1 MKKVLKKIYDVLPNG
16 IKKLYWQ
23 TRKKVGQ
30 ILMFRIVFPLGYKHY
45 IKGKKIK
52 RKKAVFVEVRFD
64 EITDSFRLV
73 YDRMKADGFDVH
85 EQFIEN
91 IKPGKWGYIK
101 RCLRMLED
109 ISDAHYVF
117 LNDACNV
124 TSCIPLRKGTKIY
137 QLWHAC
143 GAFKKFGMS
152 TAELIFGD
160 NRKSLE
166 KYPNYGNLSYVT
178 VSSPE
183 VIWAYEEAM
192 NLKDTK
198 TQVVATGV
206 SRTDVFYDQHFIE
219 QSKAA
224 VYSVCPAAENKKII
238 LYAPTFRGRV
248 AKAESPDCLDIPAMK
263 RALGDE
269 YVLLI
274 KHHPFV
280 KQPPVVPEDC
290 ADFAMDVTKSL
301 EIDQLLCASDVCVSD
316 YSSLIFEYSLFERPM
331 IFFAYD
337 LDDYFDWR
345 GFYYNYDEL
354 TPGPVVQETEEIIDY
369 IRHLDARFDQAQVH
383 AFKEKFMSSC
393 DGHATDRIMAL
404 VLNSATDHGGIN
416 NEESF
421 SYCTGI

>member
-1 MKKVLKKIYDVLPNG
+1 
-16 IKKLYWQ
+16 
-23 TRKKVGQ
+23 
-30 ILMFRIVFPLGYKHY
+30 
-45 IKGKKIK
+45 
-52 RKKAVFVEVRFD
+52 
-64 EITDSFRLV
+64 
-73 YDRMKADGFDVH
+73 
-85 EQFIEN
+85 
-91 IKPGKWGYIK
+91 
-101 RCLRMLED
+101 
-109 ISDAHYVF
+109 
-117 LNDACNV
+117 
-124 TSCIPLRKGTKIY
+124 
-137 QLWHAC
+137 
-143 GAFKKFGMS
+143 
-152 TAELIFGD
+152 
-160 NRKSLE
+160 
-166 KYPNYGNLSYVT
+166 
-178 VSSPE
+178 
-183 VIWAYEEAM
+183 M

-290 ADFAMDVTKSL
+290 TDFAMDVTKSL

-354 TPGPVVQETEEIIDY
+354 TPGPVVKETEEIIDY

-404 VLNSATDHGGIN
+404 VYAETRNKRK
-416 NEESF
+416 
-421 SYCTGI
+421 

>member
-52 RKKAVFVEVRFD
+52 REKAVFVEVRFD
-64 EITDSFRLV
+64 EITGSFRLV

-290 ADFAMDVTKSL
+290 TDFAMDVTKSL

-354 TPGPVVQETEEIIDY
+354 TPGPVVKETEEIIDY

-404 VLNSATDHGGIN
+404 VLNSAN
-416 NEESF
+416 RSRRNK
-421 SYCTGI
+421 

>member
-1 MKKVLKKIYDVLPNG
+1 MKKLLKKIYDVLPNG

-73 YDRMKADGFDVH
+73 YDRMKVDGFDVH

-404 VLNSATDHGGIN
+404 VLNSAN
-416 NEESF
+416 RSRRNK
-421 SYCTGI
+421 

>member
-52 RKKAVFVEVRFD
+52 REKAVFVEVRFD

-166 KYPNYGNLSYVT
+166 RYPNYGNLSYVT

-301 EIDQLLCASDVCVSD
+301 EIDQLLCTSDVCVSD

-354 TPGPVVQETEEIIDY
+354 TPGPVVKETEEIIDY
-369 IRHLDARFDQAQVH
+369 IRHLDTRFDQAQVH

-404 VLNSATDHGGIN
+404 VLNSAN
-416 NEESF
+416 RSRRNK
-421 SYCTGI
+421 

>member
-52 RKKAVFVEVRFD
+52 REKAVFVEVRFD

-166 KYPNYGNLSYVT
+166 RYPNYGNLSYVT

-354 TPGPVVQETEEIIDY
+354 TPGPVVKETEEIIDY
-369 IRHLDARFDQAQVH
+369 IRHLDTRFDQAQVH

-404 VLNSATDHGGIN
+404 VLNSANGSRRN
-416 NEESF
+416 K
-421 SYCTGI
+421 

>member
-1 MKKVLKKIYDVLPNG
+1 MKKLLKKIYDVLPNG

-206 SRTDVFYDQHFIE
+206 SRTDVFFDQHFIE

-404 VLNSATDHGGIN
+404 VLNSAN
-416 NEESF
+416 RSRRNK
-421 SYCTGI
+421 

>member
-30 ILMFRIVFPLGYKHY
+30 ILMFRIVFPLGYKYY

-160 NRKSLE
+160 NRKTLE

-280 KQPPVVPEDC
+280 KQPPVVSEDC
-290 ADFAMDVTKSL
+290 ADFAKDVTKSL
-301 EIDQLLCASDVCVSD
+301 EIDQLLCASDVCISD

-354 TPGPVVQETEEIIDY
+354 TPGPVVKETEEIIDY
-369 IRHLDARFDQAQVH
+369 IRHLDTRFDQAQVH

-404 VLNSATDHGGIN
+404 VLNSAN
-416 NEESF
+416 RSRRNK
-421 SYCTGI
+421 

>member
-52 RKKAVFVEVRFD
+52 REKAVFVEVRFD

-166 KYPNYGNLSYVT
+166 RYPNYGNLSYVT

-224 VYSVCPAAENKKII
+224 VYSVCPAADNKKII

-337 LDDYFDWR
+337 LDDYFDCR

-354 TPGPVVQETEEIIDY
+354 TPGPVVKETEEIIDY

-404 VLNSATDHGGIN
+404 VLNSAN
-416 NEESF
+416 RSRRNK
-421 SYCTGI
+421 

>member
-152 TAELIFGD
+152 TSELIFGD
-160 NRKSLE
+160 NRKTLE

-354 TPGPVVQETEEIIDY
+354 TPGPVVKETEEIIDY
-369 IRHLDARFDQAQVH
+369 IRHLDARFDKAQVH

-404 VLNSATDHGGIN
+404 VLNSAN
-416 NEESF
+416 RSRRNK
-421 SYCTGI
+421 

>member
-290 ADFAMDVTKSL
+290 ADFAVDVTKSL

-404 VLNSATDHGGIN
+404 VYAETRNKRK
-416 NEESF
+416 
-421 SYCTGI
+421 

>member
-52 RKKAVFVEVRFD
+52 KKKAVFVEVRFD

-73 YDRMKADGFDVH
+73 YDRMKADGFDIH

-91 IKPGKWGYIK
+91 IKPGKWGFIK

-331 IFFAYD
+331 IFFEYD

-354 TPGPVVQETEEIIDY
+354 TPGPVVKETEEIIDY
-369 IRHLDARFDQAQVH
+369 IRHLDVRFDQAQVH

-404 VLNSATDHGGIN
+404 VYAETRNKRK
-416 NEESF
+416 
-421 SYCTGI
+421 

>member
-1 MKKVLKKIYDVLPNG
+1 MKKLLKKIYDVLPNG

-73 YDRMKADGFDVH
+73 YDRMKVDGFDVH

-337 LDDYFDWR
+337 FDDYFDSR
-345 GFYYNYDEL
+345 GVYYNYDEL

-404 VLNSATDHGGIN
+404 VYAETKNKRK
-416 NEESF
+416 
-421 SYCTGI
+421 

>member
-91 IKPGKWGYIK
+91 ITPGKWGYIK

-404 VLNSATDHGGIN
+404 VLNSAN
-416 NEESF
+416 RSRRNK
-421 SYCTGI
+421 

>member
-52 RKKAVFVEVRFD
+52 REKAVFVEVRLD
-64 EITDSFRLV
+64 EITGSFRLV

-290 ADFAMDVTKSL
+290 TDFAMDVTKSL

-354 TPGPVVQETEEIIDY
+354 TPGPVVKETEEIIDY

-404 VLNSATDHGGIN
+404 VLNSAN
-416 NEESF
+416 RSRRNK
-421 SYCTGI
+421 

>member
-1 MKKVLKKIYDVLPNG
+1 MKKVLKKIYDILPNG

-160 NRKSLE
+160 NRKTLE
-166 KYPNYGNLSYVT
+166 KYPNYGNLSYVS

-301 EIDQLLCASDVCVSD
+301 EIDQLLCVSDVCISD

-354 TPGPVVQETEEIIDY
+354 TPGPVVKETEEIIDY

-404 VLNSATDHGGIN
+404 VYAETRNKRK
-416 NEESF
+416 
-421 SYCTGI
+421 

>member
-16 IKKLYWQ
+16 TKKLYWQ

-52 RKKAVFVEVRFD
+52 REKAVFVEVRFD

-91 IKPGKWGYIK
+91 IKPGKWGYSK

-166 KYPNYGNLSYVT
+166 RYPNYGNLSYVT

-354 TPGPVVQETEEIIDY
+354 TPGPVVKETEEIIDY
-369 IRHLDARFDQAQVH
+369 IRHLDTRFDQAQVH

-404 VLNSATDHGGIN
+404 VLNSAN
-416 NEESF
+416 RSRRNK
-421 SYCTGI
+421 

>member
-354 TPGPVVQETEEIIDY
+354 TPGPVVKETEEIIDY
-369 IRHLDARFDQAQVH
+369 IRHLDARFDQAQVQ

-404 VLNSATDHGGIN
+404 VLNSAN
-416 NEESF
+416 RSRRNK
-421 SYCTGI
+421 

>member
-16 IKKLYWQ
+16 TKKLYWQ

-52 RKKAVFVEVRFD
+52 REKAVFVEVRFD

-290 ADFAMDVTKSL
+290 ADFA
-301 EIDQLLCASDVCVSD
+301 SDVCVSD

-354 TPGPVVQETEEIIDY
+354 TPGPVVKETEEIIDY

-404 VLNSATDHGGIN
+404 VLNSAN
-416 NEESF
+416 RSRRNK
-421 SYCTGI
+421 

>member
-224 VYSVCPAAENKKII
+224 IYSVCPAAENKKII

-354 TPGPVVQETEEIIDY
+354 TPGPVVKETEEIIDY
-369 IRHLDARFDQAQVH
+369 IRHLDTRFDQAQVH

-404 VLNSATDHGGIN
+404 VYAETRNKRK
-416 NEESF
+416 
-421 SYCTGI
+421 

>member
-73 YDRMKADGFDVH
+73 YDRMKADGFDIH

-393 DGHATDRIMAL
+393 DGHATDRIVAL
-404 VLNSATDHGGIN
+404 VYAETKNKRK
-416 NEESF
+416 
-421 SYCTGI
+421 

>member
-52 RKKAVFVEVRFD
+52 KKKAVFVEVRFD

-73 YDRMKADGFDVH
+73 YDRMKADGFDIH

-224 VYSVCPAAENKKII
+224 VYSVCSAAENKKII

-354 TPGPVVQETEEIIDY
+354 TPGPVVKETEEIIDY
-369 IRHLDARFDQAQVH
+369 IRHLDVRFDQAQVH

-404 VLNSATDHGGIN
+404 VYAETRNKRK
-416 NEESF
+416 
-421 SYCTGI
+421 

>member
-73 YDRMKADGFDVH
+73 YDRMKADGFDIH

-143 GAFKKFGMS
+143 GTFKKFGMS

-219 QSKAA
+219 QAKAA

-290 ADFAMDVTKSL
+290 ADFAMDVTKRL

-354 TPGPVVQETEEIIDY
+354 TPGPVVKETEEIIDY

-404 VLNSATDHGGIN
+404 VYAETRNKRK
-416 NEESF
+416 
-421 SYCTGI
+421 

>member
-1 MKKVLKKIYDVLPNG
+1 MKKLLKKIYDVLPNG

-404 VLNSATDHGGIN
+404 VLNSAN
-416 NEESF
+416 RSRRNK
-421 SYCTGI
+421 

>member
-1 MKKVLKKIYDVLPNG
+1 MKKLLKKIYDVLPNG

-23 TRKKVGQ
+23 TRKKVGR

-73 YDRMKADGFDVH
+73 YDRMKADGFDIH

-404 VLNSATDHGGIN
+404 VYAETKNKRK
-416 NEESF
+416 
-421 SYCTGI
+421 

>member
-354 TPGPVVQETEEIIDY
+354 TPGPVVKETEEIIDY

-393 DGHATDRIMAL
+393 DGHETDRIMAL
-404 VLNSATDHGGIN
+404 VYAETRNKRK
-416 NEESF
+416 
-421 SYCTGI
+421 

>member
-52 RKKAVFVEVRFD
+52 REKAVFVEVRFD

-101 RCLRMLED
+101 RCLRMLDD

-166 KYPNYGNLSYVT
+166 RYPNYGNLSYVT

-354 TPGPVVQETEEIIDY
+354 TPGPVVKETEEIIDY
-369 IRHLDARFDQAQVH
+369 IRHLDTRFDQAQVH

-404 VLNSATDHGGIN
+404 VLNSAN
-416 NEESF
+416 RSRRNK
-421 SYCTGI
+421 

>member
-52 RKKAVFVEVRFD
+52 REKAVFVEVRFY

-166 KYPNYGNLSYVT
+166 RYPNYGNLSYVT

-354 TPGPVVQETEEIIDY
+354 TPGPVVKETEEIIDY
-369 IRHLDARFDQAQVH
+369 IRHLDTRFDQAQVH

-404 VLNSATDHGGIN
+404 VLNSAN
-416 NEESF
+416 RSRRNK
-421 SYCTGI
+421 

>member
-16 IKKLYWQ
+16 TKKLYWQ

-52 RKKAVFVEVRFD
+52 REKAVFVEVRFD

-354 TPGPVVQETEEIIDY
+354 TPGPVVKETEEIIDY
-369 IRHLDARFDQAQVH
+369 IRHLDTRFDQAQVH

-404 VLNSATDHGGIN
+404 VYAETRNKRK
-416 NEESF
+416 
-421 SYCTGI
+421 

>member
-23 TRKKVGQ
+23 ARKKVGQ

-404 VLNSATDHGGIN
+404 VYAETKNKRK
-416 NEESF
+416 
-421 SYCTGI
+421 

>member
-224 VYSVCPAAENKKII
+224 VYSVCPASENKKII

-354 TPGPVVQETEEIIDY
+354 TPGPVVKETEEIIDY
-369 IRHLDARFDQAQVH
+369 IRHLDTRFDQAQVH

-404 VLNSATDHGGIN
+404 VLNSAN
-416 NEESF
+416 RSRRNK
-421 SYCTGI
+421 

>member
-263 RALGDE
+263 RALGAE

-354 TPGPVVQETEEIIDY
+354 TPGPVVKETEEIIDY

-404 VLNSATDHGGIN
+404 VYAETRNKRK
-416 NEESF
+416 
-421 SYCTGI
+421 

>member
-224 VYSVCPAAENKKII
+224 IYSVCPAAENKKII

-354 TPGPVVQETEEIIDY
+354 TPGPVVKETEEIIDY

-404 VLNSATDHGGIN
+404 VYAETRNKRK
-416 NEESF
+416 
-421 SYCTGI
+421 

>member
-152 TAELIFGD
+152 TVELIFGD

-404 VLNSATDHGGIN
+404 VLNSAN
-416 NEESF
+416 RSRRNK
-421 SYCTGI
+421 

>member
-52 RKKAVFVEVRFD
+52 REKAVFVEVRFD

-166 KYPNYGNLSYVT
+166 RYPNYGNLSYVT

-263 RALGDE
+263 RTLGDE

-354 TPGPVVQETEEIIDY
+354 TPGPVVKETEEIIDY
-369 IRHLDARFDQAQVH
+369 IRHLDTRFDQAQVH

-404 VLNSATDHGGIN
+404 VLNSAN
-416 NEESF
+416 RSRRNK
-421 SYCTGI
+421 

>member
-1 MKKVLKKIYDVLPNG
+1 MKKIYDVLPNG

-52 RKKAVFVEVRFD
+52 REKAVFVEVRFD

-166 KYPNYGNLSYVT
+166 RYPNYGNLSYVT

-354 TPGPVVQETEEIIDY
+354 TPGPVVKETEEIIDY
-369 IRHLDARFDQAQVH
+369 IRHLDTRFDQAQVH

-404 VLNSATDHGGIN
+404 VLNSAN
-416 NEESF
+416 RSRRNK
-421 SYCTGI
+421 

>member
-52 RKKAVFVEVRFD
+52 REKAVFVEVRFD

-160 NRKSLE
+160 NRKTLE

-301 EIDQLLCASDVCVSD
+301 EIDQLLCASDVCISD

-354 TPGPVVQETEEIIDY
+354 TPGPVVKETEEIIDY

-404 VLNSATDHGGIN
+404 VLNSAN
-416 NEESF
+416 RSRRNK
-421 SYCTGI
+421 

>member
-404 VLNSATDHGGIN
+404 VLNSAN
-416 NEESF
+416 RLRRNK
-421 SYCTGI
+421 

>member
-52 RKKAVFVEVRFD
+52 REKAVFVEVRFD

-166 KYPNYGNLSYVT
+166 RYPNYGNLSYVT

-290 ADFAMDVTKSL
+290 TDFAMDVTKIL

-354 TPGPVVQETEEIIDY
+354 TPGPVVKETEEIIDY
-369 IRHLDARFDQAQVH
+369 IRHLDTRFDQAQVH

-404 VLNSATDHGGIN
+404 VLNSAN
-416 NEESF
+416 RSRRNK
-421 SYCTGI
+421 

>member
-52 RKKAVFVEVRFD
+52 REKAVFVEVRFD

-166 KYPNYGNLSYVT
+166 RYPNYGNLSYVT

-290 ADFAMDVTKSL
+290 ADFAMDVTKIL

-354 TPGPVVQETEEIIDY
+354 TPGPVVKETEEIIDY

-404 VLNSATDHGGIN
+404 VLNSAN
-416 NEESF
+416 RSRRNK
-421 SYCTGI
+421 